1 MTEEKVEHK
10 QGKPWKI
17 IFKSRVYSEADI
29 ERKNFLS
36 ENPDA
41 EAKVKFLNGQDHF
54 VVKVRESKKSKEKKE
69 KRDN

>member
-1 MTEEKVEHK
+1 MTEEKVEQK

-17 IFKSRVYSEADI
+17 IFKSRNFSEADI

-41 EAKVKFLNGQDHF
+41 EAKVKFLSAQDHF
-54 VVKVRESKKSKEKKE
+54 VVKVREPEKNKKKSKK
-69 KRDN
+69 NSN